1 MKGFETEEKPW
12 EGTASV
18 SECLRSHGEKNNLA
32 LKHVIEMGKW
42 TRLWWKPQEAGLN
55 SG

>member
-18 SECLRSHGEKNNLA
+18 SECLKSHGEKNNFA
-32 LKHVIEMGKW
+32 LKHVIEMSKW
-42 TRLWWKPQEAGLN
+42 MWLW
-55 SG
+55 